1 MSRLKRPGAV
11 RGAQRT
17 PIPFPAQD
25 MPKQPLLSI
34 GMIFRNDKRSIR
46 RCLEAL
52 APLRKAI
59 PCQLV
64 MVDTGSTDGSRR
76 IAEQYADILL
86 DFEWIDDF
94 AAARNFGLERCTGVW
109 FMQLDTDEYL
119 DPDIDELVGFLT
131 DPRSEKYDAASVVI
145 RNYFSFDFDVN
156 GDYSTF
162 SPSRISRRR
171 PERKFVG
178 AVHESIPLVF
188 GAPIFDL
195 SHTVL
200 HHDGYANEIFIQ
212 KSRRNLP
219 LLVQAFSQNAHDSRT
234 LGELLDVC
242 TTAENAR
249 RYAPLAFPLAR
260 ETHRDNPYCPVM
272 LRRAVHLAAKYLFP
286 ELPDWI
292 AQARELCP
300 DSPFVL
306 TDVSYFAVQHAV
318 RQSDDE
324 AVLREAASYFDAVRR
339 YDSGEFS
346 VHLRFGSLD
355 CVNQRPRQYVRF
367 CVAQAHYHLE
377 NYAQCLAALSQ
388 DSLAQCANLALIDS
402 YLSQLSLLWRKTEI
416 DGVSELLARQW
427 QSLAQ
432 DESRLG
438 NERRKQ
444 FYLAACGLLDRD
456 PKDDADE
463 KPELRPAAQMF
474 AALGPD
480 CPAGLAA
487 MILEAPDADEVRRL
501 MERVDDWELMP
512 SRVLDLALMLGLPM
526 PDSFYRSNAEVLQ
539 SHAAGLCRLRGE
551 QAPEAART
559 WADTIDEPTPGQ
571 LMWLYD
577 LTLAVMLKHD
587 WRAESDQS
595 VPLCEL
601 FLTLVQLWL
610 DTFYNPAIV
619 NDEMI
624 HLLPATLRFGWHFL
638 QAQAALNAGD
648 PVGYVRRLRQGLQTA
663 PSMKELVRFLSA
675 QVDRAANQPRPSSQD
690 QQELMELARAV
701 RDRVAELR
709 AAGDPAADAIV
720 QSEQYRLLLPLIE
733 GFSDEPQS

>member
-1 MSRLKRPGAV
+1 MASKRKRPANRAV
-11 RGAQRT
+11 ASRQ
-17 PIPFPAQD
+17 PIAFPAQG
-25 MPKQPLLSI
+25 MSKQPLLSI

-52 APLRKAI
+52 RPLREAT

-64 MVDTGSTDGSRR
+64 MVDTGSTDGSRQ

-94 AAARNFGLERCTGVW
+94 SAARNFGLERCTGTW

-119 DPDIDELVGFLT
+119 DPDIGELVEFLT
-131 DPRSEKYDAASVVI
+131 GPQSAQ
-145 RNYFSFDFDVN
+145 FDVATVVMKN
-156 GDYSTF
+156 YNSFSMDGDYSLFT
-162 SPSRISRRR
+162 PSRFYRRR
-171 PERKFVG
+171 RGQKFVG
-178 AVHESIPLVF
+178 AVHEVIPVF
-188 GAPIFDL
+188 DSDHIFNL
-195 SHTVL
+195 HHTIL
-200 HHDGYANEIFIQ
+200 HHDGYANEIGN
-212 KSRRNLP
+212 KKARRNFP
-219 LLVQAFSQNAHDSRT
+219 LLKATFEKDTQNLRCLS
-234 LGELLDVC
+234 EILDVC
-242 TTAENAR
+242 ITSEQFRQYVSQALE
-249 RYAPLAFPLAR
+249 LAQRQPQNLYG
-260 ETHRDNPYCPVM
+260 TIV
-272 LRRAVHLAAKYLFP
+272 LRRVVQLACRFNIPEAVDWAQQAHNLF
-286 ELPDWI
+286 
-292 AQARELCP
+292 P
-300 DSPFVL
+300 DSPFINI
-306 TDVSYFAVQHAV
+306 DVSYYMIRHAAQSNEFAKVL
-318 RQSDDE
+318 DE
-324 AVLREAASYFDAVRR
+324 AAQYWDAVRR
-339 YDSGEFS
+339 YDNGKYPAHLFRYGALYCVTPSARSQVHTYEFEAHYKLDQLAES
-346 VHLRFGSLD
+346 LAALESLD
-355 CVNQRPRQYVRF
+355 CSEFTVPSLITIV
-367 CVAQAHYHLE
+367 VAQ
-377 NYAQCLAALSQ
+377 LSR
-388 DSLAQCANLALIDS
+388 
-402 YLSQLSLLWRKTEI
+402 LWCKTEI
-416 DGVSELLARQW
+416 DGVSELLRREW
-427 QSLAQ
+427 QSLVQ

-438 NERRKQ
+438 DERRKQ
-444 FYLAACGLLDRD
+444 FCLAACSLLDHD

-463 KPELRPAAQMF
+463 KPELRPVTQLF
-474 AALGPD
+474 AALGAD

-487 MILEAPDADEVRRL
+487 MILEAPDADGVRRL
-501 MERVDDWELMP
+501 MEQVEDWELMP
-512 SRVLDLALMLGLPM
+512 SRVLDLALMLGLSM

-551 QAPEAART
+551 QAPEAARE

-720 QSEQYRLLLPLIE
+720 QSKQYRLLLPLIE
-733 GFSDEPQS
+733 GISDEQQS

>member
-1 MSRLKRPGAV
+1 MASRLKRPGTRKADD
-11 RGAQRT
+11 RQ
-17 PIPFPAQD
+17 PIAFAPPQSVPD
-25 MPKQPLLSI
+25 QPLLSI

-46 RCLEAL
+46 RCLDAL

-76 IAEQYADILL
+76 IAEQYADVLL
-86 DFEWIDDF
+86 NFAWIGDF
-94 AAARNFGLERCTGVW
+94 AAARNAGLEHCTGTW

-119 DPDIDELVGFLT
+119 DPDIGPLIEFLSGPKSASFNSAALIMREYETLDT
-131 DPRSEKYDAASVVI
+131 DGAYIEHLMPRL
-145 RNYFSFDFDVN
+145 F
-156 GDYSTF
+156 
-162 SPSRISRRR
+162 RRLPDLR
-171 PERKFVG
+171 FVG
-178 AVHESIPLVF
+178 AIHEVISPTGDVYPLYK
-188 GAPIFDL
+188 A
-195 SHTVL
+195 VL
-200 HHDGYANEIFIQ
+200 HHDGYAKEIFAM
-212 KSRRNLP
+212 KSRRNFPP
-219 LLVQAFSQNAHDSRT
+219 LLEAHERDPENLRT
-234 LGELLDVC
+234 LSEILDICITREQALQFLSKAVEQVKRQPKH
-242 TTAENAR
+242 TF
-249 RYAPLAFPLAR
+249 APV
-260 ETHRDNPYCPVM
+260 T
-272 LRRAVHLAAKYLFP
+272 LRRAVQLATNYQLAQLPEWIALMYDLFP
-286 ELPDWI
+286 E
-292 AQARELCP
+292 
-300 DSPFVL
+300 SPFTL
-306 TDVSYFAVQHAV
+306 IDVNYFSAQYWS
-318 RQSDDE
+318 RQGDFKAILNCVSQYRAAIIRYEHNDFPADSFVISGPYCSSPRSRHY
-324 AVLREAASYFDAVRR
+324 AGLLAAEAAYRLEQWSDCRSALDSISLEQSQPDFIRSWLVR
-339 YDSGEFS
+339 
-346 VHLRFGSLD
+346 
-355 CVNQRPRQYVRF
+355 
-367 CVAQAHYHLE
+367 
-377 NYAQCLAALSQ
+377 
-388 DSLAQCANLALIDS
+388 
-402 YLSQLSLLWRKTEI
+402 LSLLWRKTEI
-416 DGVSELLARQW
+416 DGVSELLRREW
-427 QSLAQ
+427 QSLVQ
-432 DESRLG
+432 DESKLG
-438 NERRKQ
+438 DERRKQ
-444 FYLAACGLLDRD
+444 FCLASCSLLDHD
-456 PKDDADE
+456 PKDDTDE
-463 KPELRPAAQMF
+463 KPELRPVTQLF
-474 AALGPD
+474 AALGAD

-487 MILEAPDADEVRRL
+487 MILEAPDADGVRRL
-501 MERVDDWELMP
+501 MEQVEDWELAP
-512 SRVLDLALMLGLPM
+512 SRVLDLALMLGLSM

-539 SHAAGLCRLRGE
+539 SHAAVLCRLRGE
-551 QAPEAART
+551 QAPEAARE